1 MITFS
6 SMQRVMTASLGQCEP
21 RVVPCVS
28 LMKCRLKVIITCDL
42 IPNSSFKML
51 FRAGYELQIGREV
64 VGEQQG
70 NPLVDG

>member
-1 MITFS
+1 
-6 SMQRVMTASLGQCEP
+6 
-21 RVVPCVS
+21 
-28 LMKCRLKVIITCDL
+28 MKCRLKVIITCDL